1 MAKLRRIGRR
11 FPDYGW
17 SWPTGSLDQL
27 LKAALLPDE
36 EAASL
41 CAARWLDENDIDKVS
56 FREHRLLAA
65 ISDRFGRKLAG
76 HKAYPRLVGLQKM
89 LWTKSRMAMREAEP
103 ALQAM
108 VEAGCAVMLIKG
120 ASRIAV
126 NASGAIPWTF
136 FPE

>member
-1 MAKLRRIGRR
+1 MAKMRRIGRR

-36 EAASL
+36 EAAGL

-65 ISDRFGRKLAG
+65 ICDRFGRKLAAQP
-76 HKAYPRLVGLQKM
+76 AYPRLAGLQKM

-108 VEAGCAVMLIKG
+108 VDAGASVMLIKG
-120 ASRIAV
+120 ASR
-126 NASGAIPWTF
+126 
-136 FPE
+136 